1 VSDIITIEAGSER
14 PSPSSPI
21 LPAHLKKL
29 GKYTLIYRFATGG
42 MANIY
47 LGKFT
52 GPDGF
57 QKMVAVKIIHDH
69 LGSNPEFIG
78 MFVDEA
84 RLVSRISHPN
94 VVQIIELGRLGRTY
108 FMAMEY
114 VEGESV
120 GALLRR
126 TRPPLGM
133 CARIVADAAAGLH
146 AAHELR
152 NSQDELYQV
161 VHRDVS
167 PQNILVGYNGAVKVC
182 DFGIARARGLL
193 RHTTKDGSLRG
204 KFGYMA
210 PEQASGGAVDRRAD
224 VFVLGVVLYEM
235 TTHRK
240 LFRAEEEADT
250 LRKVMACEIARP
262 SEEVSG
268 YPAAL
273 EQVVMR
279 ALAQDPAR
287 RYQTALEFQEALER
301 FIVGFGDPVLPSH
314 VGQLMTEVFSDR
326 IKKKKRILETYNDD
340 TLEGLPAVSFEDVP
354 EVELETAGTW
364 LSAVSQTLGR
374 KRTALLLGGVG
385 VVVAGLV
392 LALFFVFLRDGP
404 STAAVPGEAGVA
416 RGPAAGKTSASTDA
430 GHPGS
435 ITISISVSPASAAI
449 RFGGRR
455 VSNPYEHRG
464 APKQGDIEVV
474 TSAPGHQTKR
484 FRVSLAKDSRWM
496 VELSRREPAADTDEG
511 RAGSDRPG
519 KRKKKKKRKGL
530 ADDDVLT
537 NPYQQ

>member
-1 VSDIITIEAGSER
+1 
-14 PSPSSPI
+14 
-21 LPAHLKKL
+21 
-29 GKYTLIYRFATGG
+29 
-42 MANIY
+42 
-47 LGKFT
+47 
-52 GPDGF
+52 
-57 QKMVAVKIIHDH
+57 
-69 LGSNPEFIG
+69 
-78 MFVDEA
+78 
-84 RLVSRISHPN
+84 
-94 VVQIIELGRLGRTY
+94 
-108 FMAMEY
+108 
-114 VEGESV
+114 
-120 GALLRR
+120 
-126 TRPPLGM
+126 
-133 CARIVADAAAGLH
+133 VADAAAGLH

-152 NSQDELYQV
+152 NSHDELYQV

-210 PEQASGGAVDRRAD
+210 PEQASGGTVDRRAD
-224 VFVLGVVLYEM
+224 IFVLGVLLYEM

-262 SEEVSG
+262 SEVQG
-268 YPAAL
+268 DYPAAL

-279 ALAQDPAR
+279 ALEHDPAR

-326 IKKKKRILETYNDD
+326 IKKKRRILETYNDD
-340 TLEGLPAVSFEDVP
+340 TLEGLPAVSFDDVP
-354 EVELETAGTW
+354 EVDLETAGTW
-364 LSAVSQTLGR
+364 LSAISHTLGR

-392 LALFFVFLRDGP
+392 LTLFFVFLRDGP
-404 STAAVPGEAGVA
+404 SSAAVPAEAGA
-416 RGPAAGKTSASTDA
+416 PTGPPAAKGTVSPAALPS
-430 GHPGS
+430 GS
-435 ITISISVSPASAAI
+435 ITISISVSPAGAAV
-449 RFGGRR
+449 RFDGRR

-464 APKQGDIEVV
+464 APKQGDVEVV
-474 TSAPGHQTKR
+474 ASAPGHQTKR

-496 VELSRREPAADTDEG
+496 VELSRREAATDTDEG
-511 RAGSDRPG
+511 KTGSDRPG
-519 KRKKKKKRKGL
+519 KKKKKKRKGL